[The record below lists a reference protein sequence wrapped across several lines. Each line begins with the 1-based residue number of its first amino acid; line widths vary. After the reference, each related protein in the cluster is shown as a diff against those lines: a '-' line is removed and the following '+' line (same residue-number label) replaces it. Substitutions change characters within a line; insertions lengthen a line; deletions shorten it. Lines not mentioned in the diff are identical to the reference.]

1 MELPVNPRQAPRVYR
16 TGLDE
21 LTAHLG
27 ASNPDLLE
35 LESVITALQKMPPYT
50 DTSPDGIAERHRESV
65 VAQNRL
71 RELTSR
77 SPQILQHIQNGVRTF
92 NGAPGDPASFNLL
105 HDLLEEQVYRLS
117 YWRTASHEINYRR
130 FFDINSLAGLRVED
144 PDVFGAIHQLLA
156 KLLAERRVT
165 GVRIDHVDG
174 LFDPARYFEWLQ
186 DLAATAWGISR
197 TPDERPLYVVVEKI
211 LSEGEHLPSGWAV
224 HGTTG
229 YNFLNQVNG
238 LFVDSSNARRMG
250 RVYTRHTGLTESLE
264 DLLYDSKRVIMD
276 TSMASELN
284 VLAETLNRIS
294 ESNRRSR
301 DFTLNSLRDAIVEVV
316 ASFPVYRTYITTR
329 GWTPEDRAVIAQAI
343 DRARRRNPAM
353 DATIFDFFREVLLPR
368 DPEVAGSVQPQH
380 ERREG
385 YPPVDAT
392 EGAERLRFAMKF
404 QQYTGPLQAKGLE
417 DTAFYR
423 YNLLLSLNE
432 VGGDPSRFGSSSTEF
447 HELNRRRRVD
457 WPYEL
462 LATSTHDTKLG
473 EDVRARID
481 AISEMPDEWGRD
493 VARWMRLNR
502 AERTIVDGEPAPDRN
517 DEYRFYQ
524 ALVGAWPA
532 DPVKSKTAP
541 VDVDRTASGLHDEGG
556 QGSKAPFELD
566 QPQRCVRDR
575 RHAVRRGRAVRA
587 VGREV
592 PPRVSPLPAACRA
605 CRPRQLARSGRPQ
618 DRVSRYSRFLSGD
631 RALGSPS
638 RRSR

>member
-1 MELPVNPRQAPRVYR
+1 
-16 TGLDE
+16 
-21 LTAHLG
+21 
-27 ASNPDLLE
+27 
-35 LESVITALQKMPPYT
+35 
-50 DTSPDGIAERHRESV
+50 
-65 VAQNRL
+65 
-71 RELTSR
+71 
-77 SPQILQHIQNGVRTF
+77 
-92 NGAPGDPASFNLL
+92 
-105 HDLLEEQVYRLS
+105 
-117 YWRTASHEINYRR
+117 
-130 FFDINSLAGLRVED
+130 
-144 PDVFGAIHQLLA
+144 
-156 KLLAERRVT
+156 
-165 GVRIDHVDG
+165 
-174 LFDPARYFEWLQ
+174 
-186 DLAATAWGISR
+186 
-197 TPDERPLYVVVEKI
+197 
-211 LSEGEHLPSGWAV
+211 
-224 HGTTG
+224 
-229 YNFLNQVNG
+229 
-238 LFVDSSNARRMG
+238 MG

-343 DRARRRNPAM
+343 DGARRRNPAM

-385 YPPVDAT
+385 YPPADAT

-481 AISEMPDEWGRD
+481 GFLRC
-493 VARWMRLNR
+493 
-502 AERTIVDGEPAPDRN
+502 RT
-517 DEYRFYQ
+517 
-524 ALVGAWPA
+524 
-532 DPVKSKTAP
+532 
-541 VDVDRTASGLHDEGG
+541 SGG
-556 QGSKAPFELD
+556 
-566 QPQRCVRDR
+566 
-575 RHAVRRGRAVRA
+575 
-587 VGREV
+587 
-592 PPRVSPLPAACRA
+592 
-605 CRPRQLARSGRPQ
+605 ARS
-618 DRVSRYSRFLSGD
+618 
-631 RALGSPS
+631 RAGCG
-638 RRSR
+638 